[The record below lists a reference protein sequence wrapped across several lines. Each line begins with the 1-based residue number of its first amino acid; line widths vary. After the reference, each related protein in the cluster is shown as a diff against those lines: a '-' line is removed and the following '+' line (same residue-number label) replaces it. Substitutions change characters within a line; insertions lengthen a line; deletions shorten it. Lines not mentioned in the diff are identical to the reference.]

1 MGPLGD
7 DDLATAVRSLVDG
20 EVDPALV
27 ERVVALAGGSPLTA
41 HEMFVGAIEAG
52 AVGPVDGRWMAL
64 DSLERTPRVT
74 DLVTQRMGR
83 LAEATRRGL
92 GMVALAEPLPL
103 TWVPLAA
110 VAELATLED
119 AGLIRVEA
127 GSGRGGPSPVRRGA
141 AGWTQRA
148 PAPGAA
154 RGRGHH
160 GVGPFPAR
168 GR

>member
-1 MGPLGD
+1 
-7 DDLATAVRSLVDG
+7 
-20 EVDPALV
+20 
-27 ERVVALAGGSPLTA
+27 
-41 HEMFVGAIEAG
+41 
-52 AVGPVDGRWMAL
+52 MAL

-127 GSGRGGPSPVRRGA
+127 GSGRDELWVAHPLYGEVLRGGLSGLQRRALLA
-141 AGWTQRA
+141 AVVTTAWDRSQ
-148 PAPGAA
+148 PE
-154 RGRGHH
+154 
-160 GVGPFPAR
+160 VGDLLRLVPW
-168 GR
+168 

>member
-1 MGPLGD
+1 
-7 DDLATAVRSLVDG
+7 
-20 EVDPALV
+20 
-27 ERVVALAGGSPLTA
+27 
-41 HEMFVGAIEAG
+41 MFVGAIEAG

-127 GSGRGGPSPVRRGA
+127 GSGRDA
-141 AGWTQRA
+141 ND
-148 PAPGAA
+148 
-154 RGRGHH
+154 
-160 GVGPFPAR
+160 GVLE
-168 GR
+168 